1 MPSGVYLNNPPAG
14 MSDSQHRRMVESY
27 NETVE
32 LIGGV
37 VEIKAD

>member
-1 MPSGVYLNNPPAG
+1 
-14 MSDSQHRRMVESY
+14 MSADQYERMVESY
-27 NETVE
+27 QETVE